1 MITIVT
7 DSASMLPASLQT
19 RYGIVVVPITI
30 TIDGREY
37 ADGVDLA
44 IGEFYERLTGGAV
57 VTTAAPSPGAFV
69 DVYRS
74 AASAGAEAVLSVHTG
89 AAYSATVAS
98 ATVAAGLVDIPV
110 TIVDTEVASF
120 PVALAIWSAA
130 DALARGAS
138 IADAAAVAS
147 ETARRS
153 GSLFVVG
160 VPEVARRGG
169 RFVAVR
175 GELTPTTVLRLADG
189 AFEEYQKVIDIDAAV
204 DVMVEGTLRIA
215 TEQPLRVGVG
225 HAVNPDVAALLIER
239 LAARPGIVD
248 VTMYE
253 VGPSVGAH
261 TGAGTFGVVYA
272 PVE

>member
-1 MITIVT
+1 
-7 DSASMLPASLQT
+7 
-19 RYGIVVVPITI
+19 
-30 TIDGREY
+30 
-37 ADGVDLA
+37 
-44 IGEFYERLTGGAV
+44 
-57 VTTAAPSPGAFV
+57 
-69 DVYRS
+69 
-74 AASAGAEAVLSVHTG
+74 VHTG
-89 AAYSATVAS
+89 AGYSATVGS
-98 ATVAAGLVDIPV
+98 ATIAAGLVDIPI

-120 PVALAIWSAA
+120 PVALAVWSAA
-130 DALARGAS
+130 AALTRGAS
-138 IADAAAVAS
+138 IADAALVAS
-147 ETARRS
+147 ETARRA

-189 AFEEYQKVIDIDAAV
+189 AFEEYQQVVDIDAAV

-215 TEQPLRVGVG
+215 VEQPLRVGVG

-239 LAARPGIVD
+239 LAAEPGIVD
-248 VTMYE
+248 VTTYE

-272 PVE
+272 PVG

>member
-1 MITIVT
+1 MIAIVT

-19 RYGIVVVPITI
+19 RYGIVVVPLTI
-30 TIDGREY
+30 TIDGRDHAE
-37 ADGVDLA
+37 GVDLA
-44 IGEFYERLTGGAV
+44 IGEFYERLTRGAV
-57 VTTAAPSPGAFV
+57 VTTATPSPGAFV
-69 DVYRS
+69 DAYQS

-98 ATVAAGLVDIPV
+98 ATVAAELVDIPV
-110 TIVDTEVASF
+110 TIVDTGVASF
-120 PVALAIWSAA
+120 PVALAVWSAA
-130 DALARGAS
+130 EELTRGAP
-138 IADAAAVAS
+138 IEDAAAVAR
-147 ETARRS
+147 ETARRT

-169 RFVAVR
+169 RFVAVD
-175 GELTPTTVLRLADG
+175 GELTATTVLLLLDGRL
-189 AFEEYQKVIDIDAAV
+189 EEYQRVIDIDAAV

-215 TEQPLRVGVG
+215 GEQPLRVGVG
-225 HAVNPDVAALLIER
+225 HAVNHDVAALLIER
-239 LAARPGIVD
+239 LAPGPGIVD